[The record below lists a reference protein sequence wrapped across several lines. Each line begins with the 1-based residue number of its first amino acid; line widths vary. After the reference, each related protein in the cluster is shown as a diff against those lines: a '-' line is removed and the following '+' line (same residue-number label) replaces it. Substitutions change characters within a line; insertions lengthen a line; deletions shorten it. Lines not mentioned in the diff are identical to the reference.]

1 MKLTNANKFK
11 ATVSAILLILT
22 SCQYHSE
29 SKLITGP
36 WKYVSITRNDSN
48 IINISDD
55 DYFQINADSTFNY
68 AVHSVKKQMSGKWT
82 YNDQTLHLKYIE
94 PDTLRHFKINLL
106 SNHNLEM
113 QEGKVIYKLKKVHTE

>member
-1 MKLTNANKFK
+1 MKLTNANRSIL
-11 ATVSAILLILT
+11 AVTAILLIIS

-29 SKLITGP
+29 SELIVGP

-55 DYFQINADSTFNY
+55 DFFQIKADSTFQY
-68 AVHSVKKQMSGKWT
+68 AVHSVKKQMSGVWS
-82 YNDQTLHLKYIE
+82 YNAHTLHLKYLK
-94 PDTLRHFKINLL
+94 PDTLRHFKINVL
-106 SNHNLEM
+106 SNHDLEL